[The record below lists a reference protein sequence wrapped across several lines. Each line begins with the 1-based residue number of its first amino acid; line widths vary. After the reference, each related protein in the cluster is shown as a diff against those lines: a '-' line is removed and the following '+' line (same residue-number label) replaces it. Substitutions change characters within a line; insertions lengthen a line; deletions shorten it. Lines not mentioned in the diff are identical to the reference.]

1 MNKLDNFVSLVKSSN
16 LISVY
21 GKIKKVSGI
30 TIKATGPLNS
40 KIGDVCKIESNGSL
54 VDAEVVGFDEDGI
67 VLMPLGTLDGI
78 KSSSLVKS
86 TDKGLSVPVSRNM
99 LGRVVNALGRPID
112 FKGAIDIEKTYPI
125 YPKPILPFEREI
137 IKEPITLGIKAI
149 DGLLT
154 IGKGQR
160 IGIFAGSGVGKSTL
174 MGMVARNSSADV
186 NVIALIGERG
196 REVRE
201 FVENDLKEEGL
212 KKSVVVVATSD
223 EPPLL
228 RREGAFV
235 ATAIAEFFKDQG
247 MNVMLMMDSATR
259 FAMAQREIGLATGE
273 PPTTKGYTPSVFTL
287 LPRLM
292 ERAGNFKNGSIT
304 AIYTILVDGDDLTE
318 PIADASRS
326 ILDGH
331 IVLSRKIA
339 EKGRYPAVDVL
350 KSISRLMSS
359 VADANHKAVA
369 LKLRKILSVY
379 QESEDLINIGAYVK
393 GSSKDIDEA
402 IKYIDK
408 VEEFLAQKVDES
420 FSAEETVDLMNKIFE
435 DTPSV

>member
-1 MNKLDNFVSLVKSSN
+1 MSKIKDLTNIIESTN
-16 LISVY
+16 LISTC
-21 GKIKKVSGI
+21 GRIKKVAGI
-30 TIKATGPLNS
+30 TIKASGPKS
-40 KIGDVCKIESNGSL
+40 VKIGDICVIATSNGQMES
-54 VDAEVVGFDEDGI
+54 EVVGFEEDGI

-78 KSSSLVKS
+78 EADSLVRSLNKS
-86 TDKGLSVPVSRNM
+86 LNVPVSVNM
-99 LGRVVNALGRPID
+99 LGRVVNALGKPID
-112 FKGAIDIEKTYPI
+112 NKGALDVEALYPI
-125 YPKPILPFEREI
+125 YPNPVSPFDREI
-137 IKEPITLGIKAI
+137 IKEPIEFGIKAI

-174 MGMVARNSSADV
+174 MGMIARNSSADV
-186 NVIALIGERG
+186 NVIALVGERG

-201 FVENDLKEEGL
+201 FVENDLQESGL

-223 EPPLL
+223 EAPLL

-235 ATAIAEFFKDQG
+235 ATAIAEFFKDKG

-304 AIYTILVDGDDLTE
+304 AIYTVLVDGDDLLE
-318 PIADASRS
+318 PIADSSRS

-331 IVLSRKIA
+331 IVLSRSIA
-339 EKGRYPAVDVL
+339 EKGRYPAIDVL

-359 VADANHKAVA
+359 ITDDGHKQLANKI
-369 LKLRKILSVY
+369 RKILSIY
-379 QESEDLINIGAYVK
+379 QSSEDLINIGAYVS
-393 GSSKDIDEA
+393 GANSDIDEA
-402 IKYIDK
+402 IKYIKK
-408 VEEFLAQKVDES
+408 VEEFLAQGINEFYS
-420 FSAEETVDLMNKIFE
+420 MNDTLNIMDSIFKG
-435 DTPSV
+435 